1 MKFAAKFNCEVFS
14 KEERRKSNVA
24 GTHGKE
30 KLDMNIIAAI
40 RDATFLFI
48 QLILGSSTLSGKG
61 VSEQLMKLAEGRI
74 ESLTEIYSL
83 VRLSTFLDS

>member
-1 MKFAAKFNCEVFS
+1 M
-14 KEERRKSNVA
+14 A

-40 RDATFLFI
+40 RDAIFLFT
-48 QLILGSSTLSGKG
+48 QLMLGSSTLSGKG
-61 VSEQLMKLAEGRI
+61 VSEQLMKLAEGHI